1 MKNWPRSIGG
11 LLVVAGVLAV
21 LAGLALASGDGARA
35 QQVPSCD
42 DVSTACTELSDDVAQ
57 GGRQLPV
64 QSTSGFAQGANICI
78 DSDADTTCVD
88 TGIPEETGVIEAVG
102 VGQLTLVQG
111 LLGGHDIGALVLV
124 IPCVQVTQTPTP
136 TATATATPTAT
147 GTPPATGTATPPP
160 TGTATPPAT
169 ATATPAVTTTPT
181 ATATKTPTPAATAT
195 PAKTA
200 TPAATAVPATATP
213 KAPPTTGMGSDSDG
227 GSGTVYGLL
236 ALGGLMALAGAALVW
251 RFRSHPA

>member
-1 MKNWPRSIGG
+1 MKTWPRSIGG

-21 LAGLALASGDGARA
+21 LAGLALAHSSSTQA
-35 QQVPSCD
+35 QQPSCD
-42 DVSTACTELSDDVAQ
+42 DLSSACTTLSADADADDGQISV
-57 GGRQLPV
+57 V
-64 QSTSGFAQGANICI
+64 TTSGFAQGDLICI
-78 DSDADTTCVD
+78 DGNADTDCDD
-88 TGIPEETGVIEAVG
+88 TGEEDNEIQNIPQTGMFN
-102 VGQLTLVQG
+102 LVND
-111 LLGGHDIGALVLV
+111 LSSAHDTGALVML
-124 IPCVQVTQTPTP
+124 IPCVEVTTTPSPTPSPTP
-136 TATATATPTAT
+136 TATAT
-147 GTPPATGTATPPP
+147 G
-160 TGTATPPAT
+160 TPPAT

-200 TPAATAVPATATP
+200 TPVATAVPATATP

>member
-35 QQVPSCD
+35 QQAPSCD
-42 DVSTACTELSDDVAQ
+42 DLSSVCTELSGAIQ
-57 GGRQLPV
+57 GGATQIPV
-64 QSTSGFAQGANICI
+64 NNTSGFAAGAQICI
-78 DSDADTTCVD
+78 DSDANTTC
-88 TGIPEETGVIEAVG
+88 TPPEETR
-102 VGQLTLVQG
+102 TLGTPQTGMLVVTTETTYQHSAG
-111 LLGGHDIGALVLV
+111 VLV
-124 IPCVQVTQTPTP
+124 HLIPCVEVTQTPTPSPTPSPTP
-136 TATATATPTAT
+136 TATATATPTPTAT
-147 GTPPATGTATPPP
+147 GTPPA

-236 ALGGLMALAGAALVW
+236 ALGGLLALAGAALVW
-251 RFRSHPA
+251 RFRSHTA